1 MSNDN
6 QNMNDPLAFL
16 RSMWSGM
23 GVSMPGM
30 VTPTFDVDE
39 LDKRIT
45 DMKAVE
51 GWLRMNLSMLQMT
64 IQGLEMQRTT
74 LGAVQA
80 MSKMA
85 SESARAMAPET
96 APEAATQTTPA
107 SAAVDAE
114 KNAFSDAAMWPWQMM
129 QQLRDQMQQSAEATA
144 EAVEQAASAKKP
156 AARKAPARRTTK

>member
-1 MSNDN
+1 MANDIPN
-6 QNMNDPLAFL
+6 LNDPLAFV

-23 GVSMPGM
+23 GISLPGM

-39 LDKRIT
+39 LDKRIK

-80 MSKMA
+80 MGRIA
-85 SESARAMAPET
+85 SDTAKSMTPDAAEAPV
-96 APEAATQTTPA
+96 APQVDFLRG
-107 SAAVDAE
+107 AVDPE
-114 KNAFSDAAMWPWQMM
+114 KNAFSDAALWPWQMM
-129 QQLRDQMQQSAEATA
+129 QQMRDQMQQAAEA
-144 EAVEQAASAKKP
+144 AVQAANTEET
-156 AARKAPARRTTK
+156 AARPATGPGKTS

>member
-1 MSNDN
+1 MSTDIPNPI
-6 QNMNDPLAFL
+6 DPLAFV
-16 RSMWSGM
+16 RNMWSGM
-23 GVSMPGM
+23 GISLPGM

-39 LDKRIT
+39 LDKRIK

-80 MSKMA
+80 MGQLA
-85 SESARAMAPET
+85 TDTARAMN
-96 APEAATQTTPA
+96 PEAAPA
-107 SAAVDAE
+107 PVAVDPE

-129 QQLRDQMQQSAEATA
+129 QQMRDQMQQAAQAAVQSASAEA
-144 EAVEQAASAKKP
+144 P
-156 AARKAPARRTTK
+156 AAKPGNTP

>member
-1 MSNDN
+1 MPTDIPNPI
-6 QNMNDPLAFL
+6 DPLAFV

-23 GVSMPGM
+23 GISLPGM

-39 LDKRIT
+39 LDKRIK

-80 MSKMA
+80 MSRIA
-85 SESARAMAPET
+85 SDT
-96 APEAATQTTPA
+96 AKSMNPEAAPLPV
-107 SAAVDAE
+107 AVDPE

-129 QQLRDQMQQSAEATA
+129 QQMRDQMHQAAAAAVQAANAEA
-144 EAVEQAASAKKP
+144 P
-156 AARKAPARRTTK
+156 AAKPDNTP

>member
-1 MSNDN
+1 MSNDIPN
-6 QNMNDPLAFL
+6 PIDPLAFV

-23 GVSMPGM
+23 GISLPGM

-39 LDKRIT
+39 LDKRIK

-80 MSKMA
+80 MGQIA
-85 SESARAMAPET
+85 SDTAKAMN
-96 APEAATQTTPA
+96 PEAAGAPV
-107 SAAVDAE
+107 AVDPE
-114 KNAFSDAAMWPWQMM
+114 KNAFSDAALWPWQMM
-129 QQLRDQMQQSAEATA
+129 QQMRDQMQQAAQAAVQAANAEA
-144 EAVEQAASAKKP
+144 P
-156 AARKAPARRTTK
+156 AAKPGNTP

>member
-1 MSNDN
+1 MSNDTPN
-6 QNMNDPLAFL
+6 PIDPLAFV

-23 GVSMPGM
+23 GISLPGMGM

-39 LDKRIT
+39 LDKRIK

-80 MSKMA
+80 MGQLA
-85 SESARAMAPET
+85 TDTARAMN
-96 APEAATQTTPA
+96 PEAAP
-107 SAAVDAE
+107 AAVDPE
-114 KNAFSDAAMWPWQMM
+114 KNAFSDAALWPWQMM
-129 QQLRDQMQQSAEATA
+129 QQMRDQMQQAAA
-144 EAVEQAASAKKP
+144 AAVQAANP
-156 AARKAPARRTTK
+156 EAPAGKPGNGP